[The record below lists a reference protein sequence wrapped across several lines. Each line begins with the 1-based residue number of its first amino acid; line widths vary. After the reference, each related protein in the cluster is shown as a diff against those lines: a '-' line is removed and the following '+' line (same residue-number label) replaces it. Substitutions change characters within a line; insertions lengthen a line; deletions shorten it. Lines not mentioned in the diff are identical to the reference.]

1 METLLE
7 ARALSRRL
15 ADGRALLDDVSL
27 KISPGHRIAVQG
39 RAGSGKTLLLRALAQ
54 LDPVDSGAILWRGEK
69 VAAPDIPGYR
79 RRVAYLAQTPALAEG
94 TVETNLRLP
103 FSLEIYR
110 ESSFDPESCLELL
123 HRLGRDR
130 SFLKQPVEALSG
142 GERQIVALVR
152 LLQLEPRVLLLDEPT
167 AALDPETTA
176 RAQEL
181 IRQWAES
188 EDAGCA
194 YAWVSHD
201 AGQAGEVADRR
212 LRMDRGILVEAP

>member
-1 METLLE
+1 MEALLE

-15 ADGRALLDDVSL
+15 ADGRAILNDVSL
-27 KISPGHRIAVQG
+27 KIGPGHRIAVEG

-54 LDPVDSGAILWRGEK
+54 LDPVDSGAIFWRGEN
-69 VAAPDIPGYR
+69 VADRDVPGYR
-79 RRVAYLAQTPALAEG
+79 RRVAYLAQTPALVAG

-103 FSLEIYR
+103 FSLAIYR
-110 ESSFDPESCLELL
+110 ENSFDPEPCLALL
-123 HRLGRDR
+123 RRLGRDR
-130 SFLKQPVEALSG
+130 SFLQQPVESLSG

-167 AALDPETTA
+167 ASLDPETTA
-176 RAQEL
+176 RVQEI

-188 EDAGCA
+188 EAAGRA
-194 YAWVSHD
+194 YTWVSHD
-201 AGQAGEVADRR
+201 ARQTGEVADRR